1 MALRDWHGLHR
12 QTYGNLGCG
21 ALSCWNDRPHVTSK
35 VRTTNSKYPML
46 LLKKPS
52 IEALN
57 LYCINKGFERLTLQ
71 GKGGGGDE
79 KDCKVNS
86 KERK

>member
-21 ALSCWNDRPHVTSK
+21 ALSGWNDRPHVTSK
-35 VRTTNSKYPML
+35 VRTTNSKYPMT

-57 LYCINKGFERLTLQ
+57 LYFLNRGFERLILQ
-71 GKGGGGDE
+71 GEGDVDE
-79 KDCKVNS
+79 EDCKVNS
-86 KERK
+86 KERE